1 MFLKPKL
8 SEYDNHTIYPD
19 LRLISDHIPLIVDI
33 LIFEKWIQTR
43 KHMLIKNSK
52 EENKSINELIGIIKE
67 INTINIHNEFVLK

>member
-19 LRLISDHIPLIVDI
+19 LRLTSDHIPLIVDI

-52 EENKSINELIGIIKE
+52 EENKSINELVGIIKE
-67 INTINIHNEFVLK
+67 INTINIHNKFVLK

>member
-52 EENKSINELIGIIKE
+52 EENKSINKLIGIIKE